1 MCVSGSDSRGVQL
14 SGVLCSMCL
23 KGACALCLRTLQL
36 ATVAPQATQLSK
48 KWFLN
53 VDVIQ

>member
-14 SGVLCSMCL
+14 SGMLCSVCL
-23 KGACALCLRTLQL
+23 KGACAFCLRTLQL
-36 ATVAPQATQLSK
+36 ATVAPQAAQLSK
-48 KWFLN
+48 NWFLN